1 MVKGYSRT
9 QIALHWAVMALVFFQ
24 LLFGGRMTR
33 VWWDGRQTG
42 HTVMTT
48 AAWLHIIVGITILVL
63 MVWRLALRLTRG
75 VPEVPDAHGPLVK
88 LAGEV
93 AHWAF
98 YGLLI
103 AIAVSG
109 LMVWYGGVF
118 ALYRWHGSFLK
129 ALLYLLILG
138 HVGAAFWHHFIVRD
152 GLIDRMRKAA
162 D

>member
-9 QIALHWAVMALVFFQ
+9 QIALHWTVMALVFFQ
-24 LLFGGRMTR
+24 LLFGSRMTR

-63 MVWRLALRLTRG
+63 MLWRLALRLTRG
-75 VPEVPDAHGPLVK
+75 VPEVPDQHGPLVK

-93 AHWAF
+93 AHWSF

-162 D
+162 E